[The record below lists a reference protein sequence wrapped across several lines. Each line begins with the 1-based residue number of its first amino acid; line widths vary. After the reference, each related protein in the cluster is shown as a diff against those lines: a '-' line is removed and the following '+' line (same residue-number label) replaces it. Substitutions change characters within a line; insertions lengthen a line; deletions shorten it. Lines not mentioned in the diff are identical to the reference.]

1 MMMMKKK
8 TLSQTHLNLHLHP
21 ESSLHNLI
29 ADSTMK
35 KSRAVL
41 GSSGS
46 GATSPVCNFQ
56 CAVSSVQCICAVFG
70 VPCAACV
77 PRLAA
82 GQFCAQRPM

>member
-29 ADSTMK
+29 ADFTME
-35 KSRAVL
+35 KSFGLSWR
-41 GSSGS
+41 S